1 MLKQTAILEIVRQD
15 RVYTMILPNNAPL
28 GELHDVIFQ
37 MRSFVV
43 EKINESINAEKPK
56 EPVEV
61 PEIAK
66 DVVS

>member
-1 MLKQTAILEIVRQD
+1 MLKQTAILEVVRQD

-43 EKINESINAEKPK
+43 DKINDSITAEKPK

-61 PEIAK
+61 QEPAK
-66 DVVS
+66 EE

>member
-1 MLKQTAILEIVRQD
+1 MLKQTAILEVVRQD

-43 EKINESINAEKPK
+43 DKINESINAEKPK
-56 EPVEV
+56 EHVEV
-61 PEIAK
+61 QETPKVE
-66 DVVS
+66 

>member
-1 MLKQTAILEIVRQD
+1 MLKQTVILEVVKQD

-37 MRSFVV
+37 MRSFVI

-56 EPVEV
+56 EVQETPKAE
-61 PEIAK
+61 
-66 DVVS
+66 SL